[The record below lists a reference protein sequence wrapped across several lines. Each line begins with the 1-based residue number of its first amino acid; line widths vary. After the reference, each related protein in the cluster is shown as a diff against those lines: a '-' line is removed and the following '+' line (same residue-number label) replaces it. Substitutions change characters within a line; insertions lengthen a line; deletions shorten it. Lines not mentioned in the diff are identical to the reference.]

1 MKKLFALLLLPSIA
15 FAGKI
20 GENYVGVELG
30 SSSIGFAYSDN
41 DPTSVA
47 IDSSGF
53 SWEISANYNIY
64 KPNAGKYGADL
75 YLSYYN
81 TTTSKGDR
89 AQLWGLNDKKGNVS
103 GSNGDAGQRT
113 YFSAIFP
120 RFSF

>member
-1 MKKLFALLLLPSIA
+1 M
-15 FAGKI
+15 
-20 GENYVGVELG
+20 
-30 SSSIGFAYSDN
+30 SSGTNGLVNPIRKSYSHFSPTSDN
-41 DPTSVA
+41 
-47 IDSSGF
+47 SSR
-53 SWEISANYNIY
+53 IAML
-64 KPNAGKYGADL
+64 KKVQVRTA
-75 YLSYYN
+75 YYN